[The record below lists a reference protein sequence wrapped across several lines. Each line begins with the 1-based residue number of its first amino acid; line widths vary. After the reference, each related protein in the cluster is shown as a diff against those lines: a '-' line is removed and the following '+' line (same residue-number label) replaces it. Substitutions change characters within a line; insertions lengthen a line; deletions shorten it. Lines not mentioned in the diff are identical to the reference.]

1 MDEQRAVL
9 LLMLLSLSAGAA
21 GRTIGPFEIL
31 LSKETSGNLNPADDY
46 SQWNVIQSVSTLV
59 STYEYPL
66 PTAVYAQHV
75 AVMEKKDPRQPQY
88 QQVLLLTEVEVYGFS
103 E

>member
-1 MDEQRAVL
+1 
-9 LLMLLSLSAGAA
+9 
-21 GRTIGPFEIL
+21 
-31 LSKETSGNLNPADDY
+31 LNPADDY
-46 SQWNVIQSVSTLV
+46 SQWNVIQSVSKLV

-75 AVMEKKDPRQPQY
+75 AVMEKKDPQQPQY

>member
-1 MDEQRAVL
+1 L
-9 LLMLLSLSAGAA
+9 
-21 GRTIGPFEIL
+21 
-31 LSKETSGNLNPADDY
+31 NLTDDY
-46 SQWNVIQSVSTLV
+46 SQWNVIQNVSTLV

-75 AVMEKKDPRQPQY
+75 AVMEKENPLNPKYKQSL
-88 QQVLLLTEVEVYGFS
+88 VLTEVEVYGFS

>member
-1 MDEQRAVL
+1 
-9 LLMLLSLSAGAA
+9 
-21 GRTIGPFEIL
+21 
-31 LSKETSGNLNPADDY
+31 LNPADDY

-59 STYEYPL
+59 STYGYPL

-75 AVMEKKDPRQPQY
+75 AVMEREDPQLPGY
-88 QQVLLLTEVEVYGFS
+88 PQVLLLTEVEVYGFS

>member
-1 MDEQRAVL
+1 
-9 LLMLLSLSAGAA
+9 
-21 GRTIGPFEIL
+21 
-31 LSKETSGNLNPADDY
+31 LNPADDY

-75 AVMEKKDPRQPQY
+75 AVMEKEDPQQLFIP
-88 QQVLLLTEVEVYGFS
+88 QVLLLTEVEVYGFG